1 VRLGPLALVLGLG
14 ALGPAAAQPGGDVL
28 GPAPR
33 DAAGRF
39 RNPDGGG
46 PGAPLSVTLP
56 FFARRAFGFLR
67 SPEGAPERVPDALEE
82 LAHHS
87 DATVTWIGHATALVR
102 QGDVRWLTDPTW
114 SERAGPGGLLGARR
128 FVAPGLALA
137 ALPPLD
143 FVVISHNH
151 YDHLDLPTL
160 VELHRLQPGVRFFV
174 PVGNGS
180 LLRSEGI
187 DDVRE
192 LDWGESAE
200 VRSVRVHCLPSEHW
214 SRRGPFDAN
223 AALWSSWAV
232 IGAGRRVYFSGDTGA
247 FAGFAAIGRRLG
259 PFDLALLP
267 IGAYEPAAMMRPVH
281 LNPEEAVEAGRAL
294 AARRILGIHWGT
306 FDLTDEPIAEP
317 PERFRRAARAAGLG
331 DDRGWVFRIGET
343 REF

>member
-1 VRLGPLALVLGLG
+1 MRLGPLALALGLG
-14 ALGPAAAQPGGDVL
+14 ALAPAPAQPGGDVL

-39 RNPDGGG
+39 RNPDGAG

-56 FFARRAFGFLR
+56 FFARRVFGLLR
-67 SPEGAPERVPDALEE
+67 SPAGAPERVPDALEE

-87 DATVTWIGHATALVR
+87 DATVTWIGHATVLVR
-102 QGDVRWLTDPTW
+102 QGDVRWLTDPNW
-114 SERAGPGGLLGARR
+114 SERAGPGGPFGARR

-137 ALPPLD
+137 ELPPLD

-160 VELHRLQPGVRFFV
+160 VELHRLQPDV
-174 PVGNGS
+174 PFLVPLGNGA
-180 LLRSEGI
+180 LLREEGI
-187 DDVRE
+187 GDVRE
-192 LDWGESAE
+192 LDWGESQE
-200 VRSVRVHCLPSEHW
+200 IRSVRVECLPSQHW
-214 SRRGPFDAN
+214 SRRSPFDAN

-247 FAGFAAIGRRLG
+247 FPGFATIGRRLG

-267 IGAYEPAAMMRPVH
+267 IGAYAPEAMMRAVH

-294 AARRILGIHWGT
+294 AAQRVLAIHWGT
-306 FDLTDEPIAEP
+306 FDLTDEPIGEP
-317 PERFRRAARAAGLG
+317 PERFRRAAQAAGLG
-331 DDRGWVFRIGET
+331 DRGWVFRIGET
-343 REF
+343 RAF